1 MMQIRR
7 IVFRLAWPSAFIW
20 LALFGFAARA
30 DVVSVAVAGNF
41 LAPIKLLAQE
51 FERSSGHQLRVS
63 AGSTGKLY
71 AQIVN
76 GAPFDVFLAANAA
89 EPTRLEQAGV
99 AVAGTRFTYAR
110 GRVVL
115 WSADAQRIRDNGPAL
130 LASGGFRRIAIAN
143 PRTAPYGAAAMA
155 VLENLG
161 VRARIEPLLVQGEDI
176 GQAFHYTAS
185 GNADAGF
192 IAYAQL
198 RDPANRIVG
207 SAWVVPEDLY
217 PPIRQQ
223 AVLLARA
230 RDKPAARAFLIFLQG
245 PQAARV
251 IEQYGY
257 GLKSGAAPT
266 TGSQP
271 MSRLAR

>member
-1 MMQIRR
+1 M
-7 IVFRLAWPSAFIW
+7 AGSAVLLW
-20 LALFGFAARA
+20 LALAGSAAHAER
-30 DVVSVAVAGNF
+30 VTVAVASNF
-41 LAPIKLLAQE
+41 LAPVKRLAQE
-51 FERSSGHQLRVS
+51 FEQASGHHVRVS

-76 GAPFDVFLAANAA
+76 GAPFDVFLAANVT
-89 EPTRLEQAGV
+89 EPARLEQEGV
-99 AVAGTRFTYAR
+99 AVAGSRFTYAR

-130 LASGGFRRIAIAN
+130 LSSGGLRRIAVAN

-161 VRARIEPLLVQGEDI
+161 VRARIAPLLVQGEDI

-198 RDPANRIVG
+198 RDPANPVAG
-207 SAWVVPEDLY
+207 SVWVIPEELY

-230 RDKPAARAFLIFLQG
+230 RDKPAARAFLAFLQG
-245 PQAARV
+245 PQATRM

-257 GLKSGAAPT
+257 GPESGAART
-266 TGSQP
+266 AGSQSLSVP
-271 MSRLAR
+271 AR